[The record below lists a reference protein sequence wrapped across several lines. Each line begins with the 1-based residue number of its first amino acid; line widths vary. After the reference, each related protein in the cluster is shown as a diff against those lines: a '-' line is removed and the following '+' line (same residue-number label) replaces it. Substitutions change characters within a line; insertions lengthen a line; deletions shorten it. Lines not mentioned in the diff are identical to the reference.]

1 MMSVLKSKNG
11 STQNDEHWIPLS
23 DLMSGL
29 MMLFMLIAV
38 MYIIEHRSILKIK
51 QCEAEVLQANVA
63 AVKRLTEV
71 YERAQ
76 KELRDALELRLRSD
90 LPQWGAHLGDDFTI
104 RFSDPKT
111 LFPINQSILSPRFR
125 EILSQFLPRY
135 LDILYEARFRDLI
148 SEIRIEG
155 HTSSIWSGLSS
166 DAAYL
171 RNMELSQSRTRAT
184 LEYSL
189 SLPRDPEQQKW
200 LFTLLTANGL
210 SSSRPILNPNG
221 IENIEA
227 SQRVE
232 FRIRTNAETRLLEV
246 IQAADGDW
254 LERLVKC
261 REAGSG
267 K

>member
-1 MMSVLKSKNG
+1 
-11 STQNDEHWIPLS
+11 
-23 DLMSGL
+23 
-29 MMLFMLIAV
+29 
-38 MYIIEHRSILKIK
+38 
-51 QCEAEVLQANVA
+51 
-63 AVKRLTEV
+63 
-71 YERAQ
+71 
-76 KELRDALELRLRSD
+76 
-90 LPQWGAHLGDDFTI
+90 
-104 RFSDPKT
+104 
-111 LFPINQSILSPRFR
+111 
-125 EILSQFLPRY
+125 
-135 LDILYEARFRDLI
+135 
-148 SEIRIEG
+148 
-155 HTSSIWSGLSS
+155 
-166 DAAYL
+166 
-171 RNMELSQSRTRAT
+171 MELSQSRTRAT